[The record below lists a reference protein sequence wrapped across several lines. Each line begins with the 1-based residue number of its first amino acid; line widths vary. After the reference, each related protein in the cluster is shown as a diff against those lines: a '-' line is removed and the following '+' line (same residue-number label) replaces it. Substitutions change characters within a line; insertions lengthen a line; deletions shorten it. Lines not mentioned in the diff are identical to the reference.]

1 VNLLVAGPK
10 DSDGISSDESDRLA
24 ALHRTALLD
33 TPEEERFD
41 RIIRLAEHRFQVPMS
56 WISFVAEDR
65 QWLKASC
72 GLSFNETPRN
82 VSFCG
87 HTILNG
93 KPMVIPDALADPR
106 FQDNPMVIN
115 EPGICFYAGHPIQS
129 VSGHRIGSLCIAD
142 KLPRTLDEPCSQ
154 ALYDLA
160 RLVEDQIQMTDMVG
174 LQETLITSRRETK
187 DAHDFIRQAFGR
199 FVAEDVADSVLK
211 SPESL
216 NLGGAKRRVTVM
228 FSDLRGFTPLSESL
242 PPEDVV
248 SLLNRYFTAM
258 VDIIIKYG
266 GTIDSFIGD
275 AILVVFGAPRDGSEN
290 AASALACAVEM
301 QLGLDKLNDDFED
314 EGIPALA
321 MGIGVNTGDVVVGN
335 IGSPKRMTYSVIGE
349 AVNLAARI
357 ESMTLGRQILASAE
371 TMAEVGTDARVD
383 GQLRVKLKGVSTPT
397 FIYDVTGI
405 GGNFD
410 VYLEDRGG
418 SSTIAFILP
427 ADPDALD

>member
-1 VNLLVAGPK
+1 VESPAIP
-10 DSDGISSDESDRLA
+10 SDESDRLV

-41 RIIRLAEHRFQVPMS
+41 RIVRLAQHRFQVPMS
-56 WISFVAEDR
+56 WISLVAEDR
-65 QWLKASC
+65 QWLKSSC
-72 GLSFNETPRN
+72 GLSFTETPRN

-87 HTILNG
+87 HTILND
-93 KPMVIPDALADPR
+93 KPLVIPDALADPR

-115 EPGICFYAGHPIQS
+115 EPGIRFYAGHPIRS
-129 VSGHRIGSLCIAD
+129 VSGHRLGSFCIAD
-142 KLPRTLDEPCSQ
+142 QLPRTLDEPYSL
-154 ALYDLA
+154 ALRDLA
-160 RLVEDQIQMTDMVG
+160 RFVEDQIQMTDMVS
-174 LQETLITSRRETK
+174 LQETLIASRRETK
-187 DAHDFIRQAFGR
+187 EAHDFIRQAFGR
-199 FVAEDVADSVLK
+199 FVAEDVADSILK

-228 FSDLRGFTPLSESL
+228 FSDLRGFTRLSETL

-248 SLLNRYFTAM
+248 GLLNRYFTAM

-301 QLGLDKLNDDFED
+301 QLGLDELNDEFED

-321 MGIGVNTGDVVVGN
+321 MGIGVNTGDVVAGN
-335 IGSPKRMTYSVIGE
+335 IGSPKRMSYSVIGE
-349 AVNLAARI
+349 TVNLAARI

-410 VYLEDRGG
+410 VYLENRSG
-418 SSTIAFILP
+418 SSTIEFFLP
-427 ADPDALD
+427 VDPDALD